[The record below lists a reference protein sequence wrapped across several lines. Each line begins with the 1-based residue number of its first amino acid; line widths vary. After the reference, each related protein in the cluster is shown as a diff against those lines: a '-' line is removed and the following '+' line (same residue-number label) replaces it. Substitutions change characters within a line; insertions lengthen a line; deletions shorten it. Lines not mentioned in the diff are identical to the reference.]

1 MNLTPRTGT
10 YDIKVTDEKKTLI
23 ALCQALVYR
32 KKVSLP
38 FLEMNDEKN
47 G

>member
-1 MNLTPRTGT
+1 MG
-10 YDIKVTDEKKTLI
+10 KVANQD
-23 ALCQALVYR
+23 ALVYR

-38 FLEMNDEKN
+38 FLEKNDEEN